1 MREEWLDL
9 TNVDEA
15 WLDALEASPGMA
27 LGGGRDRLSSAD
39 FEAAVARLAARA
51 VEAVFLIGGN
61 GTMAAGRAL
70 SAHAARAGGSLRVV
84 CIPKTVDNDVPGT
97 DVCPG
102 FPSAA
107 RFLVHAVRDIQ
118 IDATSMTGY
127 EDVVLIE
134 TMGRHAGWLAAA
146 TTCARSKPHDAP
158 HLVLVPEQSF
168 DETRRA
174 GHIPSGEWH

>member
-15 WLDALEASPGMA
+15 WLDAVEASPGMA

-51 VEAVFLIGGN
+51 G
-61 GTMAAGRAL
+61 
-70 SAHAARAGGSLRVV
+70 
-84 CIPKTVDNDVPGT
+84 
-97 DVCPG
+97 
-102 FPSAA
+102 
-107 RFLVHAVRDIQ
+107 
-118 IDATSMTGY
+118 MTGY

-174 GHIPSGEWH
+174 GHIPSGEWHLPPRTAILSARMYP